1 MEIEHYKGGVREG
14 FESKLE
20 FKLGSLARP
29 KNSGRAANKGTGMG
43 VLISTTA
50 NNSSTPPEFLIGDHC
65 EAISA

>member
-20 FKLGSLARP
+20 FKLGSLTRP

-43 VLISTTA
+43 VLISTDQRQL
-50 NNSSTPPEFLIGDHC
+50 FLPFNG
-65 EAISA
+65 SQNYQMR